1 VVGGALRHES
11 VRLTGSDGVQLESR
25 WDLPPSDPDRA
36 VVFCHPH
43 PLHGGTMYAP
53 FMNGVT
59 DHLVGLGHAV
69 LRFNFRGTG
78 NSGGVHT
85 GGVDEVHDIQAA
97 FEEASLRYPTV
108 FLAGWSFG
116 AATGLRW
123 LAWAQSTV
131 PYVGIA
137 PAVHYAPDPAALL
150 PGPKRIVVG
159 EREQVIDREHLIAYA
174 REIGA
179 DVIEV
184 PGADHFFYFR
194 EQHVGDLIAGF
205 LANSA
210 STGP

>member
-1 VVGGALRHES
+1 
-11 VRLTGSDGVQLESR
+11 
-25 WDLPPSDPDRA
+25 
-36 VVFCHPH
+36 
-43 PLHGGTMYAP
+43 MYAP

-59 DHLVGLGHAV
+59 DHLVGRGHAV

-78 NSGGVHT
+78 ESGGSHG
-85 GGVDEVHDIQAA
+85 GGVEEVHDIQAA
-97 FEEASLRYPTV
+97 YDLAVEQYSSV

-116 AATGLRW
+116 AATALRW

-174 REIGA
+174 REIRA
-179 DVIEV
+179 DVVEV

-194 EQHVGDLIAGF
+194 EQYVGDLISDF
-205 LANSA
+205 F
-210 STGP
+210 STSVA

>member
-1 VVGGALRHES
+1 VKHEAI
-11 VRLTGSDGVQLESR
+11 RLVTADHPTLEAR
-25 WDLPPSDPDRA
+25 WDLPPTDPDRA

-53 FMNGVT
+53 FMNGIT
-59 DHLVGLGHAV
+59 DHLVGRGHAV

-78 NSGGVHT
+78 NSGGAHG

-97 FEEASLRYPTV
+97 FDEASLRYPRV

-123 LAWAQSTV
+123 LVWAQTTV
-131 PYVGIA
+131 PYAGIA
-137 PAVHYAPDPAALL
+137 PAVHYAPDPADL
-150 PGPKRIVVG
+150 PGGPKRVVVG

-174 REIGA
+174 REIRA
-179 DVIEV
+179 DVVEV

-194 EQHVGDLIAGF
+194 EQHVGDLIADFFSQVGG
-205 LANSA
+205 A
-210 STGP
+210 S

>member
-1 VVGGALRHES
+1 
-11 VRLTGSDGVQLESR
+11 
-25 WDLPPSDPDRA
+25 
-36 VVFCHPH
+36 
-43 PLHGGTMYAP
+43 MYAP

-78 NSGGVHT
+78 ESGGSHG

-97 FEEASLRYPTV
+97 YDRAVEQSPRV

-116 AATGLRW
+116 AAAGLRW

-137 PAVHYAPDPAALL
+137 PAVHYAPDPASLL

-174 REIGA
+174 REIRA
-179 DVIEV
+179 DVVEV

-194 EQHVGDLIAGF
+194 EQHVGDLIADF
-205 LANSA
+205 FAASA
-210 STGP
+210 A